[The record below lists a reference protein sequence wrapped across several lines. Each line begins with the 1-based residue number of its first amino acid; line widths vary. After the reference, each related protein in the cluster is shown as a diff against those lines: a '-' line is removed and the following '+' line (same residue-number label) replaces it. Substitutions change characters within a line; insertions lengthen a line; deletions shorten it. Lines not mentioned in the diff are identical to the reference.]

1 MTADGF
7 DPTPEAERRTLLAS
21 ERTMLAWL
29 RTGLTVIAVAL
40 AVGRI
45 IPEVDGTKTA
55 WPYAVIGVAY
65 SFLGIAMVG
74 YGLYRAKRIDDAVR
88 AGTWEGDGRE
98 LHEGHDRRHHP
109 AGAGNRRA
117 DHRRDLAVRLRC
129 ARSSS

>member
-1 MTADGF
+1 MGAEGF

-45 IPEVDGTKTA
+45 IPEVGGTKTA

-65 SFLGIAMVG
+65 SVLGIAMVG

-88 AGTWEGDGRE
+88 AGTWAEMDGNFMRVMA
-98 LHEGHDRRHHP
+98 
-109 AGAGNRRA
+109 AGTILLALATAALIIAGT
-117 DHRRDLAVRLRC
+117 
-129 ARSSS
+129 

>member
-1 MTADGF
+1 MTAKGF

-45 IPEVDGTKTA
+45 IPEVSGTRSA
-55 WPYAVIGVAY
+55 WPYALLGVAY
-65 SFLGIAMVG
+65 SALGIAMVG

-88 AGTWEGDGRE
+88 AGHWQEMDPQFMRVM
-98 LHEGHDRRHHP
+98 
-109 AGAGNRRA
+109 AGGTILLALATAG
-117 DHRRDLAVRLRC
+117 LILVGI
-129 ARSSS
+129 